1 MICLL
6 TISNFPPEQE
16 RLEGVKSIHS
26 VDLAGHNFLVLV
38 DIVDGLL
45 GYMKSRPVSP
55 IIIYVE
61 II

>member
-1 MICLL
+1 MFIDHLEL
-6 TISNFPPEQE
+6 SPGART
-16 RLEGVKSIHS
+16 LEGVKIDTS